1 MKKAIGIL
9 LALLLCLAS
18 MGAWAEGTDLK
29 VTGTGV
35 ISVLAD
41 QVSVTLGV
49 TVTNENVKTAQE
61 TVNAEINAIYDALIA
76 AGVEKK
82 NIGTDRISIYAEYSD
97 SSILRSGGELTG
109 YTASNTITIQSKDID
124 QVGTY
129 IDLAF
134 EAGANTLES
143 IDFSSSDTEQATL
156 DALKL
161 AVENARGK
169 ADTIAEALG
178 MRVGS
183 VVQVT
188 ENGRYGYSAYGS
200 GAKVMNSRL
209 ESADTATVLHAATL
223 QVQAQVEIEFEL
235 IGK

>member
-1 MKKAIGIL
+1 MKKTIVIL
-9 LALLLCLAS
+9 LALLLCLVSA
-18 MGAWAEGTDLK
+18 GAWAEGTDLK

-49 TVTNENVKTAQE
+49 TETNEDVKTAQE
-61 TVNAEINAIYDALIA
+61 TVNAKINAICDALIA

-82 NIGTDRISIYAEYSD
+82 DIGTDRISIYAEYDYSSD
-97 SSILRSGGELTG
+97 VRVLTG
-109 YTASNTITIQSKDID
+109 YTASNTITIQSRDID
-124 QVGTY
+124 QVGAY

-143 IDFSSSDTEQATL
+143 IDFSSSDTEQAKL

-178 MRVGS
+178 MQVGS
-183 VVQVT
+183 VIQVT
-188 ENGRYGYSAYGS
+188 ENGSYGYSTYGS
-200 GAKVMNSRL
+200 GAKMMNARL
-209 ESADTATVLHAATL
+209 ESADAATVLHAATL

>member
-1 MKKAIGIL
+1 MKKTIAIL
-9 LALLLCLAS
+9 LALLLCLTSA
-18 MGAWAEGTDLK
+18 GAWAEETDLK
-29 VTGTGV
+29 VTGTGI

-41 QVSVTLGV
+41 QVSVTLGA
-49 TVTNENVKTAQE
+49 TETNEDVKTAQE
-61 TVNAEINAIYDALIA
+61 TVNAKINAIYEALIA

-82 NIGTDRISIYAEYSD
+82 NIGTDRISINVDYSRYGD
-97 SSILRSGGELTG
+97 KVTG
-109 YTASNTITIQSKDID
+109 YTASNTITVQSRDID
-124 QVGTY
+124 QVGAY

-143 IDFSSSDTEQATL
+143 IDFSSSDTEQAKL

-169 ADTIAEALG
+169 ADAIASALG
-178 MRVGS
+178 MQVDN

-188 ENGRYGYSAYGS
+188 EIGSYSYGAYAS
-200 GAKVMNSRL
+200 GAKMMNSRL
-209 ESADTATVLHAATL
+209 EPADADTVLHAATL

>member
-1 MKKAIGIL
+1 MKKTIAIL
-9 LALLLCLAS
+9 LALLLCLVSA
-18 MGAWAEGTDLK
+18 GAWAEETDLK

-49 TVTNENVKTAQE
+49 TETNEDVKTAQE
-61 TVNAEINAIYDALIA
+61 TVNAKINAIYEALIA

-82 NIGTDRISIYAEYSD
+82 NIGTDRISINAEYSRYGD
-97 SSILRSGGELTG
+97 KVTG
-109 YTASNTITIQSKDID
+109 YTASNTITIQSRDID
-124 QVGTY
+124 QVGAY

-143 IDFSSSDTEQATL
+143 IDFSSSDTEQAKL

-169 ADTIAEALG
+169 ADAIASVLG
-178 MRVGS
+178 MQVDN

-188 ENGRYGYSAYGS
+188 EIGSYSYGAYAS
-200 GAKVMNSRL
+200 GAKMMNSRL
-209 ESADTATVLHAATL
+209 EPADADTVLHAATL

>member
-1 MKKAIGIL
+1 MKKTIAIL
-9 LALLLCLAS
+9 LALLLCLVSAS
-18 MGAWAEGTDLK
+18 AWAEETDLK

-49 TVTNENVKTAQE
+49 TETNEDVKTAQE
-61 TVNAEINAIYDALIA
+61 TVNAKINAICDALIA

-97 SSILRSGGELTG
+97 SSILRNGGELTG
-109 YTASNTITIQSKDID
+109 YTASNTITIQSRDID

-143 IDFSSSDTEQATL
+143 IDFSSSDTEQAKL

-169 ADTIAEALG
+169 ADAIAEALG
-178 MRVGS
+178 MQVGS

-188 ENGRYGYSAYGS
+188 ENGSYSYGAYAS
-200 GAKVMNSRL
+200 GAKMMNSRL
-209 ESADTATVLHAATL
+209 EPADAATVLHAATL

>member
-1 MKKAIGIL
+1 MKKTIAIL
-9 LALLLCLAS
+9 LALLLCLTSA
-18 MGAWAEGTDLK
+18 GAWAEETDLK
-29 VTGTGV
+29 VTGTGI

-41 QVSVTLGV
+41 QVSVTLGA
-49 TVTNENVKTAQE
+49 TETNEDVKTAQE
-61 TVNAEINAIYDALIA
+61 TVNAKINAIYEALIA

-82 NIGTDRISIYAEYSD
+82 NIGTDRISINVEYS
-97 SSILRSGGELTG
+97 RYGGKVTG
-109 YTASNTITIQSKDID
+109 YTASNTITVQSRDID
-124 QVGTY
+124 QVGAY

-143 IDFSSSDTEQATL
+143 IDFSSSDTEQAKL

-169 ADTIAEALG
+169 ADAIASALG
-178 MRVGS
+178 MQVDN

-188 ENGRYGYSAYGS
+188 EIGSYSYGAYAS
-200 GAKVMNSRL
+200 GAKMMNSRL
-209 ESADTATVLHAATL
+209 EPADEDTVLHAATL

>member
-1 MKKAIGIL
+1 MKKTIAIL
-9 LALLLCLAS
+9 LALLLCLTSA
-18 MGAWAEGTDLK
+18 GAWAEETDLK
-29 VTGTGV
+29 VTGTGI

-41 QVSVTLGV
+41 QVSVTLGA
-49 TVTNENVKTAQE
+49 TETNEDVKTAQE
-61 TVNAEINAIYDALIA
+61 TVNAKINAIYEALIA

-82 NIGTDRISIYAEYSD
+82 NIGTDRISINVEYSRYGD
-97 SSILRSGGELTG
+97 KVTG
-109 YTASNTITIQSKDID
+109 YTASNTITVQSRDND
-124 QVGTY
+124 QVGAY

-143 IDFSSSDTEQATL
+143 IDFSSSDTEQAKL

-169 ADTIAEALG
+169 ADAIASALG
-178 MRVGS
+178 MQVDN

-188 ENGRYGYSAYGS
+188 EIGSYSYGAYAS
-200 GAKVMNSRL
+200 GAKMMNSRL
-209 ESADTATVLHAATL
+209 EPADADTVLHAATL

>member
-1 MKKAIGIL
+1 MKKTIAIL

-18 MGAWAEGTDLK
+18 AGAWAEETDLK

-49 TVTNENVKTAQE
+49 TETNEDVKTAQE
-61 TVNAEINAIYDALIA
+61 TVNAKINAIYDALIA

-82 NIGTDRISIYAEYSD
+82 NIGTDQISIYAEYDYSSD
-97 SSILRSGGELTG
+97 VRVLTG
-109 YTASNTITIQSKDID
+109 YTASNTITIQSRDID
-124 QVGTY
+124 QVGAY

-143 IDFSSSDTEQATL
+143 IDFSSSDTEQAKL

-178 MRVGS
+178 MQVGS
-183 VVQVT
+183 IVQVT
-188 ENGRYGYSAYGS
+188 ENGSYGYSAYAS
-200 GAKVMNSRL
+200 GAKMMNSRL
-209 ESADTATVLHAATL
+209 ESADAATVLHAATL

-235 IGK
+235 VGK

>member
-1 MKKAIGIL
+1 MKKTIAIL
-9 LALLLCLAS
+9 LALLLCLMSA
-18 MGAWAEGTDLK
+18 GAWAEGTDLK

-49 TVTNENVKTAQE
+49 TETNEDVKTAQE
-61 TVNAEINAIYDALIA
+61 TVNAKINAICDALIA

-82 NIGTDRISIYAEYSD
+82 DIGTDRISIYAEYDYSSD
-97 SSILRSGGELTG
+97 VRVLTG

-143 IDFSSSDTEQATL
+143 IDFSSSDTEQAKL

-178 MRVGS
+178 MQVGS

-188 ENGRYGYSAYGS
+188 ENGSYGYSAYDS
-200 GAKVMNSRL
+200 GAKMMNSRL
-209 ESADTATVLHAATL
+209 ESADAATVLHAATL

>member
-1 MKKAIGIL
+1 MKKTIAIL
-9 LALLLCLAS
+9 LALLLCLTSA
-18 MGAWAEGTDLK
+18 GAWAEETDLK
-29 VTGTGV
+29 VTGTGI

-41 QVSVTLGV
+41 QVSVTLGA
-49 TVTNENVKTAQE
+49 TETNEDVKTAQE
-61 TVNAEINAIYDALIA
+61 TVNAKINAIYEALIA

-82 NIGTDRISIYAEYSD
+82 NIGTDRISINVEYSRYGD
-97 SSILRSGGELTG
+97 KVTG
-109 YTASNTITIQSKDID
+109 YTASNTITVQSRDND
-124 QVGTY
+124 QVGAY

-143 IDFSSSDTEQATL
+143 IDFSSSDTEQAKL

-161 AVENARGK
+161 VVENARGK
-169 ADTIAEALG
+169 ADAIASALG
-178 MRVGS
+178 MQVDN

-188 ENGRYGYSAYGS
+188 EIGSYSYGAYAS
-200 GAKVMNSRL
+200 GAKMMNSRL
-209 ESADTATVLHAATL
+209 EPADADTVLHAATL